1 MRRALSLPCNSR
13 FAPFALWLKMSGMPA
28 WASVRAIRRGVCVAL
43 ACALIGLPVLAR
55 AQTGSACD
63 VPGYLAVPSGTLP
76 RALAE
81 IKTTKTLS
89 ITVLGT
95 ASSVLVGQDA
105 LGAAYPARLEIALQ
119 KKLEGVEVKVNSVI
133 QTRQTA
139 ADQWRQLGRILSE
152 KRPSLVIWQTGT
164 YDAIRGVEPDQMR
177 IVLDKGI
184 EAARA
189 AGADVMLV
197 NMQYSPRTANLI
209 ALNDYIDIM
218 RLVSQE
224 KEALLFDRYGVMR
237 YWFDTRQFD
246 LYARA
251 RGMTLARRV
260 HDCLGRAMAAVIVD
274 ALPLNAPGEQVKP

>member
-1 MRRALSLPCNSR
+1 MRAILLLPRNPL
-13 FAPFALWLKMSGMPA
+13 FAPADIWAKRTFAFVLMVLMTLP
-28 WASVRAIRRGVCVAL
+28 
-43 ACALIGLPVLAR
+43 GLPGFAQ

-76 RALAE
+76 RALNE
-81 IKTTKTLS
+81 IKTTKKLS

-95 ASSVLVGQDA
+95 ASSVLIGQDA
-105 LGAAYPARLEIALQ
+105 LGAAYPARLEVELQ
-119 KKLEGVEVKVNSVI
+119 KKLEGVEVKVNAVI
-133 QTRQTA
+133 QTRQTT
-139 ADQWRQLGRILSE
+139 ADLWRQMGRILSE

-164 YDAIRGVEPDQMR
+164 YDAIRGIEPDQMR
-177 IVLDKGI
+177 VALDKGI

-197 NMQYSPRTANLI
+197 NMQYSPRTANMI

-246 LYARA
+246 LYTRA
-251 RGMTLARRV
+251 RGMALARRV
-260 HDCLGRAMAAVIVD
+260 HDCLGRAMATMIYDVLMPKASD
-274 ALPLNAPGEQVKP
+274 EPVKP